1 MNEARTVGTRAVGI
15 RHKNLILPFN
25 ARVWFNSVADMQL
38 LSNYTNLFA
47 VKSTVSG
54 TLYGWGMGTSNQ
66 LAQKDC
72 DDDIFEPTEMTG
84 KQLEER

>member
-1 MNEARTVGTRAVGI
+1 MKQGLSERGRSAFE
-15 RHKNLILPFN
+15 KMPYSSFN
-25 ARVWFNSVADMQL
+25 ARDCCRTTQIC
-38 LSNYTNLFA
+38 TI
-47 VKSTVSG
+47 TVSG